1 MIARFISKMNQKQ
14 QKVFYRILV
23 TLLILFILSLFNLN
37 SKISFILYML
47 PYFII
52 GHDII
57 KKGWKGIIK
66 KQIFDENF
74 LMMIATIGAFILQEY
89 LEACA
94 VMLFYQIGELFQ
106 SYAVGK
112 SRESIIALMDICP
125 ESANLLSDDGSIEEV
140 DLYEIEVDD
149 IIVVRPGE
157 KVAVDGIVVKGEST
171 LSLSA
176 LNGESLPREI
186 YEGDEILSGSV
197 NLTSLIHVQAKK
209 VFEDSTVSKISELV
223 ENASSNKSKME
234 RFISRFA
241 KWYTP
246 FVCLCA
252 LLLVIVP
259 PMTLWILHQEVI
271 FKDWFF
277 RALTFLVISCPCALV
292 ISIPM
297 TFFAGLGTASAK
309 GILIKGSNYLEALSL
324 CDIVVFDKTGTL
336 TKGIF
341 EVVEINSPLMS
352 QEMLLEY
359 SAYAEYHCVHPIA
372 LSIVGR
378 YEKEIKPQRIS
389 QFLNHGG
396 KGVEAYVDNQCI
408 YVGTKA
414 FLNEKG
420 IDCPFISTHHVIVYI
435 ALNHQYAGY
444 ICLSDCLK
452 EDAKDTI
459 STLHRQGIKKC
470 IIMSGDRQIIA
481 QDIATQVGID
491 EIYANCLPAQKMEH
505 LENLLSKQKKNH
517 MVAYVG
523 DGVNDAPVL
532 MRADVG
538 IAMGVLGSDAAIEAA
553 DIVLTDDQLSKLT
566 YAIKLSKKCMR
577 IVYQNII
584 LALGIKFLCL
594 FLSAIGLSNMWI
606 AIFADVGV
614 MVLAVLNALRAMML
628 EEKDEFRNNSRTM

>member
-1 MIARFISKMNQKQ
+1 MTVKFISNMNQKQ

-23 TLLILFILSLFNLN
+23 TFVILIVLSMLHLNHILSF
-37 SKISFILYML
+37 FLYMF
-47 PYFII
+47 PYIII
-52 GHDII
+52 GHDIL
-57 KKGWKGIIK
+57 KKGWKGITR

-74 LMMIATIGAFILQEY
+74 LMMIATIGAFLLGEY

-125 ESANLLSDDGSIEEV
+125 EFANLLKADGSIEEV
-140 DLYEIEVDD
+140 DPYEIELDD

-157 KVAVDGIVVKGEST
+157 KVAIDGVIVKGEST

-176 LNGESLPREI
+176 LNGESLPKDV

-234 RFISRFA
+234 QFISRFA

-246 FVCLCA
+246 FVCICA
-252 LLLVIVP
+252 LLLVMVP
-259 PMTLWILHQEVI
+259 PIVLFILQQDVS
-271 FKDWFF
+271 FTDWLF
-277 RALTFLVISCPCALV
+277 RGLTFLVISCPCALV

-324 CDIVVFDKTGTL
+324 CDTMVFDKTGTL
-336 TKGIF
+336 TKGVF
-341 EVVEINSPLMS
+341 EVVEINSPFMS
-352 QEMLLEY
+352 QDALLEY

-372 LSIVGR
+372 LSIVSR
-378 YEKEIKPQRIS
+378 YAKEIQPQRIS

-396 KGVEAYVDNQCI
+396 KGVEAYVDQQWI

-414 FLNEKG
+414 FLKEQG
-420 IDCPFISTHHVIVYI
+420 IECPLVSTNHAIVYI
-435 ALNHQYAGY
+435 AINHQYAGY
-444 ICLSDCLK
+444 LCLSDCVK
-452 EDAKDTI
+452 EDAVDTL

-470 IIMSGDRQIIA
+470 IMMSGDRQVIA
-481 QDIATQVGID
+481 QAIAKQVGID
-491 EIYANCLPAQKMEH
+491 EVYANCLPTQKMEH
-505 LENLLSKQKKNH
+505 LENVLCQQQNNRK
-517 MVAYVG
+517 VAYVG

-553 DIVLTDDQLSKLT
+553 DIVLTDDKLSKLT
-566 YAIKLSKKCMR
+566 YALKLSKKCMR

-584 LALGIKFLCL
+584 LALGVKFLCL
-594 FLSAIGLSNMWI
+594 FLGAIGFSNMWM

-614 MVLAVLNALRAMML
+614 MVLAVLNALRSMIL
-628 EEKDEFRNNSRTM
+628 EEK